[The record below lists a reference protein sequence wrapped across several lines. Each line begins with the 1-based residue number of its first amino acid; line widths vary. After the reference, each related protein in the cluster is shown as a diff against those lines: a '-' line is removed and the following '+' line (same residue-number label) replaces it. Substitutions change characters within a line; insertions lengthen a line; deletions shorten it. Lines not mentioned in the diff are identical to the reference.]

1 MLNCR
6 QCMAFTWKTFRGRFL
21 RQFLWIGVTRE
32 DKGKTK
38 DPGPPSAGVST
49 SILAKA
55 IADIEGE
62 EQYQGLMS
70 DTAQCYKRV
79 NSQASA
85 PLDISSSLSALE
97 ESASSL
103 TEGEGGEANSSSAI
117 DESSSWR
124 QSTQTTADVHNAD
137 NWGIPSRQDP
147 LWVCRLFFFFFFRRH
162 VLCPFVV
169 KKTTD
174 WADILQK
181 HAYG

>member
-1 MLNCR
+1 MLNSS
-6 QCMAFTWKTFRGRFL
+6 QCMAFTWKTFRSRFL
-21 RQFLWIGVTRE
+21 RQFLWVGATRE

-85 PLDISSSLSALE
+85 PLDVTSSLSAQE
-97 ESASSL
+97 ESASSS
-103 TEGEGGEANSSSAI
+103 TEGEGA
-117 DESSSWR
+117 R
-124 QSTQTTADVHNAD
+124 QTPPLLSRSLPHGVS
-137 NWGIPSRQDP
+137 PSR
-147 LWVCRLFFFFFFRRH
+147 LRLTYIMLIILPRFPARPSRRNR
-162 VLCPFVV
+162 
-169 KKTTD
+169 
-174 WADILQK
+174 Q
-181 HAYG
+181 